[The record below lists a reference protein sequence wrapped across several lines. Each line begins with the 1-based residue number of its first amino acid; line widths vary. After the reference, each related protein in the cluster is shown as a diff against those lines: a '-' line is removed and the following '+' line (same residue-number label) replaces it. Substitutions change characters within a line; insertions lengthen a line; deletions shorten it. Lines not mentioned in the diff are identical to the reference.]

1 MFSKKFKFILSIS
14 YLLTVFVL
22 LSLFNSCNKADSK
35 FVRKNIHSEEAQ
47 ADVQALNKA
56 LQIMREKDC
65 TDPTSWYYQ
74 SGIHWVPDT
83 VYTQNF
89 CSSYQNISQ
98 LKESWD
104 NCTHSKGSE
113 IHFLVWHRLYIYHFE
128 KIVRKLSGKK
138 DFALPYWDYTN
149 TQNTK
154 VNRTLHP
161 LFLDKSSSLFEAC
174 RYDSL
179 NMGYP
184 ISGEVERALDITQLF
199 KLTTYPNFNHAMD
212 IAPHGA
218 IHDYVGLGNDTTNT
232 LKFNNPITGT
242 VTPFGLMGWVPT
254 AAFDPIFWT
263 HHSNIDRLWQQWT
276 NSENGQPV
284 TLEDLE
290 SFPWSYVF
298 FDENGDKVTYT
309 NEEIMK
315 IIYNLDYEY
324 DDTKTLG
331 KETKIKPLQVIK
343 PITSTHKHKLN
354 SQLTEL
360 IVGKTESDLK
370 GKSVKVTISFTTRPR
385 GIYEV
390 YLNKSDVLHPSQDS
404 FLGFMSFFGSDHK
417 TPNSICNK
425 GCCGEITNDG
435 RYKLEFT
442 YEITKTLSQKDLNV
456 SIYKPNGLI
465 HDDLVIESITIY

>member
-1 MFSKKFKFILSIS
+1 MFSKNFKFILSIS
-14 YLLTVFVL
+14 YLLAVFVF
-22 LSLFNSCNKADSK
+22 LSLFNSCDNKESK
-35 FVRKNIHSEEAQ
+35 FIRKNIHSEEAQ
-47 ADVQALNKA
+47 SDVQALNKA
-56 LQIMREKDC
+56 LQIMRSKDC
-65 TDPTSWYYQ
+65 NDPTSWYYQ

-83 VYTQNF
+83 IYTQNF
-89 CSSYQNISQ
+89 CDSYKNISQ
-98 LKESWD
+98 IKEAWD

-154 VNRTLHP
+154 VNRTLHT
-161 LFLDKSSSLFEAC
+161 LFRDKSSSLFEAC

-184 ISGEVERALDITQLF
+184 ISGEIERALDITKLF
-199 KLTTYPNFNHAMD
+199 QYTTYSGFNHAID
-212 IAPHGA
+212 GSPHGA
-218 IHDYVGLGNDTTNT
+218 MHDYVGLGNDTTGN

-242 VTPFGLMGWVPT
+242 VTPFGIMGWVPT

-263 HHSNIDRLWQQWT
+263 HHANIDRLWQQWT
-276 NSENGQPV
+276 NSENGQPI
-284 TLEDLE
+284 TIEELE

-309 NEEIMK
+309 NEEIIN

-324 DDTKTLG
+324 DDTKIIT
-331 KETKIKPLQVIK
+331 KDVKIKPLKEIK
-343 PITSTHKHKLN
+343 PITSLQKHKIN
-354 SQLTEL
+354 SQLTNL
-360 IVGKTESDLK
+360 TIGSTESDLK
-370 GKSVKVTISFTTRPR
+370 GKNVTITISFTTKPK

-390 YLNKSDVLHPSQDS
+390 YLNKSDKLHPNQDS

-417 TPNSICNK
+417 TPNTICKK
-425 GCCGEITNDG
+425 GCCGEVTKDG

-442 YEITKTLSQKDLNV
+442 YEITKNIDQKELNI
-456 SIYKPNGLI
+456 SIFKPNGLI
-465 HDDLVIESITIY
+465 HNDLIIEQITLH